1 MQQRPLISCRP
12 ISAADTVPLRH
23 SVLWPDKDVSYVL
36 LPEDATGWHFGAFI
50 SQAEDTNSS
59 DSGPEDNAHPLAVI
73 SLFVE
78 DCPVPTI
85 SIDKQPLLPAASTD
99 AVVPDR
105 AEDNGDPARARR
117 SIRFRK
123 FACEPGYQGRGIG
136 TQLLKHAIEAARTEL
151 DGGILWCDAR
161 ESTRSWYERRG
172 LEAFGDRSFVY
183 KFMHIRLEE
192 KACEDDPT
200 RAPPPISMHSVCFRH
215 EAA

>member
-50 SQAEDTNSS
+50 SRAEDSS

-78 DCPVPTI
+78 DCPVPI
-85 SIDKQPLLPAASTD
+85 SIDKKPLLPAANAD

-105 AEDNGDPARARR
+105 VRVRAEEEDNGDPAGARR

-136 TQLLKHAIEAARTEL
+136 TQLLKHAAEAARTEL

-172 LEAFGDRSFVY
+172 LEAFGDRFFKSAVPY
-183 KFMHIRLEE
+183 TRMKMTLESAE
-192 KACEDDPT
+192 
-200 RAPPPISMHSVCFRH
+200 
-215 EAA
+215 